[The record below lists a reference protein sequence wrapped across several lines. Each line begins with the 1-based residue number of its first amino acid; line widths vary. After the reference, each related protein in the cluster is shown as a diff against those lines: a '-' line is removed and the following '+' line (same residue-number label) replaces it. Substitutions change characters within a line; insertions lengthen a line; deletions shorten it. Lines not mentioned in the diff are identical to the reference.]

1 MSPENPN
8 ENMSLSERLAKWFDS
23 PEGQASLADMK
34 AEHERE
40 ERAKERFANRIKS
53 MSLEEQDEWME
64 KIIARYSSKEYSDH
78 WYDRGIFPPC
88 WLYNKIFE
96 FISENGIVV
105 DEINDEWSK
114 SPVWQY
120 NHWKVDAVYGQGEAH
135 YNFVKTLNDAHP
147 YGENILYVIRDL
159 RHRIHLLDNIVCKKW
174 QDANDIIVEFVKM
187 CKKNGVENVDENTF
201 HVSRTDIQTVSEITS
216 KLAKV
221 IEEGILS

>member
-8 ENMSLSERLAKWFDS
+8 ENMSLSERLEKWFDS
-23 PEGQASLADMK
+23 PEGQTSLANMK

-64 KIIARYSSKEYSDH
+64 KIIARYSSKEYSDY

-96 FISENGIVV
+96 FISENGIIV

-135 YNFVKTLNDAHP
+135 YNFVKTFDDAYP

-159 RHRIHLLDNIVCKKW
+159 RRRIHLLDNIVCKKW
-174 QDANDIIVEFVKM
+174 QDANDIIVEFVKL
-187 CKKNGVENVDENTF
+187 CKKNGIENVDENTF
-201 HVSRTDIQTVSEITS
+201 YVSRTDIQTVSEITS

-221 IEEGILS
+221 IEEGILL

>member
-23 PEGQASLADMK
+23 PEGQASIANMK

-40 ERAKERFANRIKS
+40 EKAKERFADRIES

-96 FISENGIVV
+96 FISENGVIV
-105 DEINDEWSK
+105 DEVYDGWSK

-120 NHWKVDAVYGQGEAH
+120 NHWKVDAAYGQGEAH
-135 YNFVKTLNDAHP
+135 YNFVKTFAEAHP
-147 YGENILYVIRDL
+147 YGDNILYVIRDAT
-159 RHRIHLLDNIVCKKW
+159 RKIRMLDNVVCKKW
-174 QDANDIIVEFVKM
+174 QDAKDVIYEFVES
-187 CKKNGVENVDENTF
+187 CKKNGIEDIDEETF
-201 HVSRTDIQTVSEITS
+201 CIVMTEIQPVSEVT
-216 KLAKV
+216 LNFAK
-221 IEEGILS
+221 IIGEGVLF

>member
-8 ENMSLSERLAKWFDS
+8 ENMSLSERLEKWFDS
-23 PEGQASLADMK
+23 PEGQASLANMK

-64 KIIARYSSKEYSDH
+64 KIIARYSSKEYSDY

-96 FISENGIVV
+96 FISENGIIV
-105 DEINDEWSK
+105 DEINDKWSK

-135 YNFVKTLNDAHP
+135 YNFVKTFDDAHP
-147 YGENILYVIRDL
+147 YGENILYVIRDS

-174 QDANDIIVEFVKM
+174 QDANDIIVEFVKL
-187 CKKNGVENVDENTF
+187 CKKNGIENIDENTF
-201 HVSRTDIQTVSEITS
+201 HVSRSDIQTVSEITS
-216 KLAKV
+216 KLAKI
-221 IEEGILS
+221 IEEGILL